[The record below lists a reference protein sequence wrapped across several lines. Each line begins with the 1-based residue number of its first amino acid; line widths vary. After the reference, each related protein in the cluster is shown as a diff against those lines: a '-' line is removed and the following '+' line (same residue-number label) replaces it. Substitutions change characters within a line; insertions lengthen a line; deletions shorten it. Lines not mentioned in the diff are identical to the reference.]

1 MFVGG
6 GGWCLFWYHQKYPYV
21 PMKNESAMLYS
32 DRMDL
37 SHNARPQVPQ
47 QGMVCRGLG
56 QYFVGLLSF
65 FSFFL

>member
-1 MFVGG
+1 MYRGG
-6 GGWCLFWYHQKYPYV
+6 GGFSGTTKNAPI
-21 PMKNESAMLYS
+21 PMKNEFAMLYS

-37 SHNARPQVPQ
+37 SHNARPQVSQ

-65 FSFFL
+65 NL